1 MSNSLIAAAATADST
16 AATTPPAPAPAADSS
31 AAATTTEA
39 PAPAAAAAKST
50 VQDTPLSK
58 VVNNKCAR
66 KFVWLVNCY
75 FVGSLCAKC
84 CTECLTPPFNLQR
97 SLLRRVCTFA
107 LIVATEMSRK
117 V

>member
-84 CTECLTPPFNLQR
+84 CTMFLHPFNLQR
-97 SLLRRVCTFA
+97 SLLRRVCIFA
-107 LIVATEMSRK
+107 LIVAMEMSRK